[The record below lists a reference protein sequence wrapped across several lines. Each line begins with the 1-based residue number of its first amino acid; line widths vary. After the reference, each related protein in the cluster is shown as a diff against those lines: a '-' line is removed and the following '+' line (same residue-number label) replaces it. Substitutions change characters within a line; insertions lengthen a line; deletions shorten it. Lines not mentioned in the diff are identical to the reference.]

1 MYAFVLFLFLAK
13 VAYGLSL
20 GTSKGHVQIR
30 NSGTDLKNVSSL
42 PNPFTFQDGAA
53 VSTVADWSRRADELK
68 RLFQTYEL
76 GSKPDKP
83 AVFDAQLNG
92 TTLSITTGLTQT
104 TAVTWN
110 VSISYPTNST
120 GPGPYAVMIAY
131 DGLSIPLDAD
141 IATITLTNDDI
152 AQQTDQSSR
161 GVGIFYDIYG
171 KNATAGATM
180 AWAWA
185 TSRIMDALELIDIA
199 ESNIDVKRVGITGC
213 SRNGKGALIGGA
225 FEPRIALTIPQESGS
240 GGSATWRISDAM
252 SAAGVVTQT
261 AQEIIQENVW
271 FGEAFDQ
278 FVNDTALLPFDH
290 HLLAALV
297 APRPI
302 LVLDN
307 NGYEWLGPLSSY
319 GGMSAAKTVW
329 DSLGATSAFGFSL
342 AASHPHCQFP
352 ADQQGVKLS
361 SFLQRYLL
369 DNTAVTTSVFDSATN
384 GTDGNFTYNASDW
397 ITWTTPVLQ

>member
-1 MYAFVLFLFLAK
+1 MYGLALFLFLTAA
-13 VAYGLSL
+13 VSGRGI
-20 GTSKGHVQIR
+20 GTSKGPLQTR
-30 NSGTDLKNVSSL
+30 NSGTHLKNVSSL
-42 PNPFTFQDGAA
+42 PNPFTFQDGAS
-53 VSTVADWSRRADELK
+53 VSTAADWFRRADELK

-76 GSKPDKP
+76 GWKPGKP

-104 TAVTWN
+104 TAITWN

-120 GPGPYAVMIAY
+120 GPGPYAAMIAY

-152 AQQTDQSSR
+152 AQQNDQSSR

-185 TSRIMDALELIDIA
+185 TSRIMDALELIEIA
-199 ESNIDVKRVGITGC
+199 ESKIDVERVGLTGC
-213 SRNGKGALIGGA
+213 SRNGKGALVGGA
-225 FEPRIALTIPQESGS
+225 FEPRLALTIPQESGS

-252 SAAGVVTQT
+252 FAAGVVTQT
-261 AQEIIQENVW
+261 AHEIIQENVW
-271 FGEAFDQ
+271 FGESFDS
-278 FVNDTALLPFDH
+278 FVNDTALLPIDH

-319 GGMSAAKTVW
+319 GGMSAARTVY
-329 DSLGATSAFGFSL
+329 DALGTTSAFGFSL

-352 ADQQGVKLS
+352 ADQQGAKLS

-369 DNTAVTTSVFDSATN
+369 NNTAVSTSVFDSATN
-384 GTDGNFTYNASDW
+384 GTDGNFTYVASDW
-397 ITWTTPVLQ
+397 ITWTTPTLL

>member
-1 MYAFVLFLFLAK
+1 MYAFVLFSILATA
-13 VAYGLSL
+13 AYGLSL
-20 GTSKGHVQIR
+20 GTSKGPVQIR
-30 NSGTDLKNVSSL
+30 NRGTGLKNVSSL
-42 PNPFTFQDGAA
+42 PDPFAFQDGAA
-53 VSTVADWSRRADELK
+53 VSTVADWYKRADELK

-76 GSKPDKP
+76 GWKPGKP
-83 AVFDAQLNG
+83 AVFDARLNG
-92 TTLSITTGLTQT
+92 TILSITTGLTQT
-104 TAVTWN
+104 TAVTWT

-120 GPGPYAVMIAY
+120 GPGPYAAMIAY

-141 IATITLTNDDI
+141 IATITLTNDNI

-271 FGEAFDQ
+271 FGESFDP

-329 DSLGATSAFGFSL
+329 DALGTTPAFGFSL

-369 DNTAVTTSVFDSATN
+369 NNTAVSTSVFDSATN

-397 ITWTTPVLQ
+397 ITWTTPTLL